1 MHTLRKLMLLTLLFA
16 LATTSIQAQEES
28 YSPNLYE
35 TPDENYGNAY
45 QQSSRAAHW
54 SAYVPLTV
62 LIVAAIFFGLADRN
76 HHHNHHYSS
85 SGSSSHYG
93 SRSYYSSYPN
103 YDGLG
108 SLGSVN
114 HYSNYSY

>member
-16 LATTSIQAQEES
+16 LATTSIQAQEGS

-54 SAYVPLTV
+54 SAYVPLTA
-62 LIVAAIFFGLADRN
+62 LIVAAILFGLADRN
-76 HHHNHHYSS
+76 HHHNHHSS

-93 SRSYYSSYPN
+93 SRSYSSYPN

-108 SLGSVN
+108 CLGSVN
-114 HYSNYSY
+114 PYNNYSY